1 MKLVCTI
8 LWRHLWPLWLHHIF
22 PHYLINGAIFEK
34 KLLNIKCVLRFS
46 LQLLS
51 KTFLILRRIRRD
63 IAINVETYS
72 HTVSDFNDIWIFS
85 TDIRN
90 ESSNIKFHQNP
101 SNYIWDIPSGRTD
114 GYEKA
119 KIRFPQFCERAWKLS
134 ICNYL
139 PPQLT
144 LRLIS
149 LNETASLKAVLRFW
163 RLVAVLSPHKLGF
176 NPRTVHVR
184 CVAVKLAME
193 KASLPRV
200 FFSPH
205 QKVSF
210 HACTILIHPSPTLY
224 FLATDSAVKQ

>member
-22 PHYLINGAIFEK
+22 PHSHKRRDFRK
-34 KLLNIKCVLRFS
+34 KFLEIKCVFRFS

-63 IAINVETYS
+63 IAINVETSS

-90 ESSNIKFHQNP
+90 KSSNVKFHQNP
-101 SNYIWDIPSGRTD
+101 SNYSWDVPSGRTD

-119 KIRFPQFCERAWKLS
+119 EIRFPQFCERVWKLS
-134 ICNYL
+134 IRNYL

-149 LNETASLKAVLRFW
+149 LNETASSKAVLRLR
-163 RLVAVLSPHKLGF
+163 RLVAVLSPYKLGF

-184 CVAVKLAME
+184 CVADKLAME
-193 KASLPRV
+193 KASLPWV
-200 FFSPH
+200 SFSPH
-205 QKVSF
+205 QKVLF
-210 HACTILIHPSPTLY
+210 HASTILIHPSPTLY